1 MFVSGAATATQAEAY
16 ALPMPSSVVV
26 TLLAMIGTGLVTWG
40 MFKKATERNEAEI
53 DLLRTSLTDI
63 HVVLGDVRERVAR
76 IEGKLDP
83 HNP

>member
-1 MFVSGAATATQAEAY
+1 MFVSGVATATQADAY
-16 ALPMPSSVVV
+16 ALPLQSSVVV

-63 HVVLGDVRERVAR
+63 QAVLGDVRERVAR

-83 HNP
+83 HEK

>member
-1 MFVSGAATATQAEAY
+1 MFVSGAATVTQADAA
-16 ALPMPSSVVV
+16 ALPLPSSVVV

-63 HVVLGDVRERVAR
+63 QVVLGDVRERVAR